1 MAKQY
6 EKQHIVPKRYLDRF
20 TFNKNGVPVI
30 GVRII
35 KDGKAKFF
43 TRPTKDVGYQE
54 NFYDVEDKEDPKY
67 WEHFLNREFD
77 VLCGK
82 PLENIIC
89 KIMLSPTGSKII
101 SEEEKDVL
109 GKIITAQLVRVP
121 ENINY
126 FIKKQPEYEK
136 AIKEDIIQS
145 FPKAE
150 QGKLKNRIKNITLD
164 GDIIKQLYL
173 NKCFDDSFFKTMLD
187 FIKDRPWVV
196 YINTLKNKIPFIT
209 SDNPVVVYDPCSKAL
224 GLINNGLA
232 GQTITINFAI
242 TPSIAIQI
250 LSNIDPLTIGSI
262 DGKKFDIN
270 DANFIYNM
278 NCKVMEQAYA
288 QTFLPET
295 YFKCFEKVQ
304 ITGG

>member
-187 FIKDRPWVV
+187 FIKDRP
-196 YINTLKNKIPFIT
+196 
-209 SDNPVVVYDPCSKAL
+209 
-224 GLINNGLA
+224 
-232 GQTITINFAI
+232 
-242 TPSIAIQI
+242 
-250 LSNIDPLTIGSI
+250 
-262 DGKKFDIN
+262 
-270 DANFIYNM
+270 
-278 NCKVMEQAYA
+278 
-288 QTFLPET
+288 
-295 YFKCFEKVQ
+295 
-304 ITGG
+304 